1 MHFYQCRTAA
11 ISEHLVNFY
20 AVNHRWKKD
29 NSSNAQTNIHETI
42 NMHDGSHMALK
53 LNTRNNRLESIS
65 KVVLTHSEQREA
77 RVYSIPKLSSNE
89 CAKIR
94 HLKMFSSLDVELFSS
109 CVSNE
114 SQPSNDGTE
123 REIDNM

>member
-1 MHFYQCRTAA
+1 M
-11 ISEHLVNFY
+11 
-20 AVNHRWKKD
+20 D
-29 NSSNAQTNIHETI
+29 
-42 NMHDGSHMALK
+42 DGSHMALK
-53 LNTRNNRLESIS
+53 LNTRQPSGINI
-65 KVVLTHSEQREA
+65 KGCFDTQKEA

-94 HLKMFSSLDVELFSS
+94 HLKMFSSLDLELFSS